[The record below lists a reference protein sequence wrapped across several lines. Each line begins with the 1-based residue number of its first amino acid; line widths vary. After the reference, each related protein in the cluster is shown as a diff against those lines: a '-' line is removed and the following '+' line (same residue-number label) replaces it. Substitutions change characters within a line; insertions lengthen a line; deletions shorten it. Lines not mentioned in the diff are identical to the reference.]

1 MVSANLQWDDSFLIG
16 IDELDYEH
24 KILLSDINRFHEE
37 LVGHEEKS
45 EIERCLGEIY
55 TRMQSHF
62 ALEEHFMKDHD
73 YPFFEEHKKE
83 HEKLLDTYTEYM
95 VQFLNDS
102 GTSSG
107 LRIDDNLKEWIVSH
121 ILSSDKKMSQMV
133 HDATG

>member
-1 MVSANLQWDDSFLIG
+1 MVSTNLHWDDSFLIG
-16 IDELDYEH
+16 IDELDFEH
-24 KILLSDINRFHEE
+24 KILLGDINRFHEE
-37 LVGHEEKS
+37 LVGQEAKS

-62 ALEEHFMKDHD
+62 ALEEHFMKARK

-107 LRIDDNLKEWIVSH
+107 IKIDDNLKKWIVDH

-133 HDATG
+133 HSASG